1 MTRSKSFAEA
11 EDDESVVHK
20 KEASENKGTDGKKND
35 VRGESNQETKKQK
48 QKQLQRMETE
58 ARNDGRVCFG
68 QLLDGVPVL
77 FGNSINGEVNDAGGF
92 GRRLY

>member
-1 MTRSKSFAEA
+1 
-11 EDDESVVHK
+11 
-20 KEASENKGTDGKKND
+20 
-35 VRGESNQETKKQK
+35 
-48 QKQLQRMETE
+48 METE